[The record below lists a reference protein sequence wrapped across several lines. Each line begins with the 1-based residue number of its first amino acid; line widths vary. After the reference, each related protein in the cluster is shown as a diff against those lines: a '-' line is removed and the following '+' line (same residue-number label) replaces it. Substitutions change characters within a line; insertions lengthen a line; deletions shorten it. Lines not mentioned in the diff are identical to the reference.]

1 MNTHSSPGSVAD
13 SDDCSPRS
21 SPTRS
26 NTAPPSVHSF
36 FPGQTRH
43 GSPTRST
50 RFQSDVL
57 PSSNFEVN
65 GFLGVGPQNQHSNFA
80 TQASTL
86 VQQENEVGLLGYG
99 ELAEDGLT
107 ASCDPMEDLP
117 SKDWEEL
124 ETRFDGDMEAAVQHE
139 QSIIDEIEWV
149 MKMMKE
155 STTASS
161 KTESERARKR
171 LRTRIAYV
179 QQSEET
185 LAEKRKHYKG
195 VVDAFQNAMALL
207 GGI

>member
-1 MNTHSSPGSVAD
+1 MKNFILVRSFARCANLQSPGSGQTRVLRMSTHSSPGSVAD

-57 PSSNFEVN
+57 PSSTNFEVN
-65 GFLGVGPQNQHSNFA
+65 GFLGVGPQNQHSNLA

-99 ELAEDGLT
+99 ELAEDAPM
-107 ASCDPMEDLP
+107 ASCDPMEDLT

-149 MKMMKE
+149 MKV
-155 STTASS
+155 S
-161 KTESERARKR
+161 
-171 LRTRIAYV
+171 
-179 QQSEET
+179 
-185 LAEKRKHYKG
+185 G
-195 VVDAFQNAMALL
+195 C
-207 GGI
+207 